1 MTQYRNPKARP
12 PFRVGLSRMEVCKR
26 LGVPLPTPKVE
37 EPKEEQKEEVS
48 AVVEEPT
55 TEVQE
60 EQVVEEVTTET
71 PAEPVVE
78 EPVAEE
84 PSVEEEVVTDAVVE
98 TPVDELEISKKQ
110 IEMLKSNNLNT
121 IEELVTFVEAGNDL
135 EDLPKIGQ
143 AAKKSILEG
152 LEAWQNAQNQTK

>member
-1 MTQYRNPKARP
+1 MTQYRNTKAGP
-12 PFRVGLSRMEVCKR
+12 SFRAGLSRMEVCKR

-37 EPKEEQKEEVS
+37 EPKEEQKEEVVEV
-48 AVVEEPT
+48 AVE
-55 TEVQE
+55 
-60 EQVVEEVTTET
+60 ET
-71 PAEPVVE
+71 PAVQEEPVVE

-84 PSVEEEVVTDAVVE
+84 PSVEEEVVTDAVIE

-110 IEMLKSNNLNT
+110 IEMLKSNDINT